1 MKHLD
6 YFSLKNVY
14 KKRQNKYRTYVL
26 YETVPVFATFVHKIK
41 FSREQRLDRVQ
52 GKNTRVDRI
61 LQRQGKLLRKSFTFV
76 DL

>member
-6 YFSLKNVY
+6 YFSLKMFAKGAKINTVPTFY
-14 KKRQNKYRTYVL
+14 IK
-26 YETVPVFATFVHKIK
+26 TVPVFANFVYKIK

-52 GKNTRVDRI
+52 EKNSRVDRI
-61 LQRQGKLLRKSFTFV
+61 LQRKGKLLRKSFTFV